1 MTSRIITA
9 NNPHAAIDL
18 QIRHGIF
25 AVTAVRIRFRT
36 ALCWCETPRC
46 DVSTIPFTHS
56 GSSPLGKSGGAP
68 CSLFSCFYPH
78 ESSHFLKKFLP
89 ASKFSNPA
97 KVKNQGDFSAEKS
110 PFSQTTVT
118 QPLTNRGIAVK
129 TRQDRKRPPARPSRH
144 SNGALAALQQGPPCT
159 SKAAPPQPRE
169 ALTARK
175 QHLFRTKSA
184 TKNRPKS
191 PLPKPRKALPAP
203 FHHPA
208 AHFSGRPSPATTT
221 KTAPFGPR
229 NELKRRK
236 IRYRFCTISCQYGQT
251 ETFFTPISWPYDKK
265 DVFLHYLPQKSRSPQ
280 KTRLRETQ

>member
-1 MTSRIITA
+1 MQTAGATDYLSQRYTKTMTSRIITA

-184 TKNRPKS
+184 TKNSPKS
-191 PLPKPRKALPAP
+191 PLRKSLKALTGAD
-203 FHHPA
+203 
-208 AHFSGRPSPATTT
+208 GRQNALFFACRTGEKRP
-221 KTAPFGPR
+221 KTAP
-229 NELKRRK
+229 K
-236 IRYRFCTISCQYGQT
+236 
-251 ETFFTPISWPYDKK
+251 
-265 DVFLHYLPQKSRSPQ
+265 
-280 KTRLRETQ
+280 